1 MTGSSQVGLL
11 LLVMLQSS
19 VSGEETPL
27 TSPPMPGRFSLTM
40 KSADFDRVAH
50 LQIPTNYKANSL
62 PPLVLVLHGAGG
74 NGRVVLDH
82 NGWATKAEKNGFVAV
97 APDGLPARPRENPNF
112 ATNPALWNS
121 GQLNDRSPRAQIDDV
136 AYIRQLLDAV
146 KEKVPYDTNRVYCCG
161 HSNGGGMTF
170 KLAAE
175 LSERFQAVGA
185 VAGLTVLANPQPK
198 KPLPT
203 LCILGTKD
211 PLVPIEGGDVRLPW
225 GTKRNP
231 PVTEPLT
238 AWAKAIGC
246 EAEPKTISDE
256 KGVKKQEYPSRSAGP
271 VLTVL
276 LLEGQGH
283 AWPGSKSFM
292 PAQALG
298 PNIATINAT
307 DTLWDFFVVTQKTGT
322 K

>member
-19 VSGEETPL
+19 VSADESPL
-27 TSPPMPGRFSLTM
+27 TSPPMPGRFSLTI
-40 KSADFDRVAH
+40 KSGDFDRVAH
-50 LQIPTNYKANSL
+50 LQIPSSYKAAAL

-82 NGWATKAEKNGFVAV
+82 NSWAVKAEKNGFIAV
-97 APDGLPARPRENPNF
+97 APDGLPARPRENANF

-136 AYIRQLLDAV
+136 AYIRELLDAV
-146 KEKVPYDTNRVYCCG
+146 QEKVPYDVNRVYCCG
-161 HSNGGGMTF
+161 HSNGGGMTI

-185 VAGLTVLANPQPK
+185 VAGLTVLSDPHPK
-198 KPLPT
+198 KPLAT

-211 PLVPIEGGDVRLPW
+211 PLVPIDGGDVRLPW

-231 PVTEPLT
+231 PVAVPLT
-238 AWAKAIGC
+238 IWAKAIGC
-246 EAEPKTISDE
+246 EPEPKTISDE
-256 KGVKKQEYPSRSAGP
+256 KGVKKQEYPSKSGGP

-276 LLEGQGH
+276 FLEGQGH
-283 AWPGSKSFM
+283 QWPGSKSFM
-292 PAQALG
+292 PVQALG
-298 PNIATINAT
+298 PNVATINAT
-307 DTLWDFFVVTQKTGT
+307 DTLWDFFVATQKSGT